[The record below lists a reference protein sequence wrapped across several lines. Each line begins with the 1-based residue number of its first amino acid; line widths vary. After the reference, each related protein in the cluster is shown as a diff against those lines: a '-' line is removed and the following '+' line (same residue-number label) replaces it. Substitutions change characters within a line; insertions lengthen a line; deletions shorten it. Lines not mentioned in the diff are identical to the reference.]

1 MFSNDIRSI
10 FQTLNRRRQDLRMSY
25 AIVARRS
32 GVSLPTVVR
41 ILTGH
46 SPHASME
53 NVWSIAASLGMDLC
67 LAPQAEPG
75 AILETQATRKAQQ
88 LVGRVQGT
96 SALECQA
103 VDQQTIEALTRQ
115 TVHELLAGSAIR
127 LWSE

>member
-41 ILTGH
+41 ILTGR